1 METKNVREPM
11 GDEANEIMSIRPHW
25 IVRKGSALFFFLF
38 IAIMFISWFIRYPDV
53 VGGSVR
59 LMASAIPKEIN
70 ARVQG
75 KLEKILVRNDQEVTQ
90 GQILAFVQSTGKHE
104 QVLKLKEWVQQ
115 MVASPEEERITVAA
129 NSPLPAL
136 FNLGELQS
144 AYQQFQNVLQE
155 SKQILTSGY
164 YEKKKSSLEGDLAYL
179 SQLQANTIAQ
189 QKLIQENYE
198 LQKIEY
204 GARESLMKDKVIAPL
219 ELYQDRYKLIA
230 KEQSLQQ
237 GQAALVNGEIS
248 IHNKQKE
255 ILDLGK
261 AIVDQRQKFQ
271 SSLLELKSEVEDWV
285 QQYILVAPETGKV
298 LFPASLQENQLLSQ
312 NELVFYI
319 QPRHTFYH
327 AELLAGQKG
336 FGKINIGQKVMIKL
350 ESFPSGEFGYIAG
363 KVEHISDIPNRRDS
377 FLVSVSLPMGLQT
390 VYNHSILFRN
400 NLSGQGEIIT
410 NNRRLFNRLAGE
422 ISKVF
427 E

>member
-1 METKNVREPM
+1 METNKSHESL

-25 IVRKGSALFFFLF
+25 IVRKGSALLFLLF
-38 IAIMFISWFIRYPDV
+38 ISILFLSWFIRYPDV

-59 LMASAIPKEIN
+59 LVASAVPKEIN

-75 KLEKILVRNDQEVTQ
+75 KLEKILVRNDQEVNE
-90 GQILAFVQSTGKHE
+90 GQMLAFVHSTGRHE
-104 QVLKLKEWVQQ
+104 QVLKVKEWIQQ
-115 MVASPEEERITVAA
+115 IVASPEGDRITVAA
-129 NSPLPAL
+129 NNLLPPLS
-136 FNLGELQS
+136 NLGELQP

-155 SKQILTSGY
+155 SRQILASGY
-164 YEKKKSSLEGDLAYL
+164 YEKKKRSLEEDLAYL
-179 SQLQANTIAQ
+179 SKIQENTIAQ
-189 QKLIQENYE
+189 QKLLQETYE

-219 ELYQDRYKLIA
+219 ELYQDRYKLIS
-230 KEQSLQQ
+230 KEQSLEQVK
-237 GQAALVNGEIS
+237 AARVNGELS

-255 ILDLGK
+255 ILDLAK
-261 AIVDQRQKFQ
+261 AIDDQRQKFQ

-285 QQYILVAPETGKV
+285 QQYILVAPETGRV
-298 LFPASLQENQLLSQ
+298 LFPSALQENQLLSQ

-319 QPRHTFYH
+319 QARNTLYH
-327 AELLAGQKG
+327 AELMAGQKG
-336 FGKINIGQKVMIKL
+336 LGKINIGQKVMIKL
-350 ESFPSGEFGYIAG
+350 ESFPSGEFGYIPG
-363 KVEHISDIPNRRDS
+363 RVEHISDIPNRRDS
-377 FLVSVSLPMGLQT
+377 FLVSVSLPRGLQT

-410 NNRRLFNRLAGE
+410 NNRRLFNRLTVE